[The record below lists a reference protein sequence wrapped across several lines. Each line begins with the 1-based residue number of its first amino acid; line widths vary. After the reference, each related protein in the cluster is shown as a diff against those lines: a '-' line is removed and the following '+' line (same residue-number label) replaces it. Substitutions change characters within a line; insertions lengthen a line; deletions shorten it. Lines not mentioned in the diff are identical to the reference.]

1 METRVNVPLRTGGKK
16 MRKRK
21 ELDALGRR
29 CPINKRTVVG
39 EMSSQDQLLSESTDE
54 PNEVWSPTKKER
66 TDSSSRRRYLERR
79 RACWSFLRACSL
91 ALVFAC
97 VVATTTVM
105 WLFIDVREQAA
116 FLRNELDQVVAGNQG
131 VPDALQKCHSLSKE
145 LQQNQ
150 TALFLQLSEL
160 ATKFSN
166 FSSEVASVSNG
177 LNRVEER
184 FKTSPELINVPH
196 DIQTLTTNVASFG
209 SQMKDL
215 ASTVAQLKD
224 ANLHITEAAHVLN
237 LNLTSLKERVSELP
251 LLTPDKLESSI
262 ITDALRSS
270 INSVQSNL
278 SNINQ
283 TLSSKLQWTLED
295 QVKDHKAIVVLQDKS
310 ENVSARVT
318 TLQNEQMECNAKVTQ
333 ITTIQSSIQDLIS
346 QVAMIDSHYKNLLNQ
361 TSTLSNSY
369 SKLERNN
376 LLLQN
381 AVKELEKSL
390 STTSSTVQESS
401 TNTTN
406 L

>member
-1 METRVNVPLRTGGKK
+1 MENIKESYALLEMDDSYSTSDTAEIIIAPQKKKRLKKIKKHNRASNLKSTKFKKTCGGRFVT
-16 MRKRK
+16 M
-21 ELDALGRR
+21 
-29 CPINKRTVVG
+29 V
-39 EMSSQDQLLSESTDE
+39 
-54 PNEVWSPTKKER
+54 
-66 TDSSSRRRYLERR
+66 
-79 RACWSFLRACSL
+79 L
-91 ALVFAC
+91 ALMLLFC
-97 VVATTTVM
+97 WFLILT
-105 WLFIDVREQAA
+105 WLAIVLNAQVQR
-116 FLRNELDQVVAGNQG
+116 LDNTIQSVVAGNQG